1 MHAEARLMALGLSL
15 PAPLAVPLSIPLPF
29 TWVRVHGRRAFISGH
44 SPVALDGSLYTPRG
58 KVGQELSEEEGYAA
72 AKSAGLALLGS
83 LKRTLGDLDRV
94 TAWLRVVGYVNCAPH
109 FNRTTTVING
119 CSDLILAVYGE
130 EAGAH
135 SRSAIGAAN
144 LPLDNP
150 VIIQAEVEID

>member
-94 TAWLRVVGYVNCAPH
+94 TAWLRVVGYVN
-109 FNRTTTVING
+109 
-119 CSDLILAVYGE
+119 
-130 EAGAH
+130 
-135 SRSAIGAAN
+135 
-144 LPLDNP
+144 
-150 VIIQAEVEID
+150 

>member
-1 MHAEARLMALGLSL
+1 M
-15 PAPLAVPLSIPLPF
+15 
-29 TWVRVHGRRAFISGH
+29 HGRRAFISGH

-109 FNRTTTVING
+109 FNQTTTVING
-119 CSDLILAVYGE
+119 CSDLILAAYGE
-130 EAGAH
+130 EAGNDP
-135 SRSAIGAAN
+135 SG
-144 LPLDNP
+144 L
-150 VIIQAEVEID
+150 VITRR

>member
-1 MHAEARLMALGLSL
+1 MHAEARLTALGLNL
-15 PAPLAVPLSIPLPF
+15 PAPLAVPPNIRLPF
-29 TWVRVHGRRAFISGH
+29 AWVRVHGRRAFISGH

-58 KVGQELSEEEGYAA
+58 KVGHELSEEEGYAA
-72 AKSAGLALLGS
+72 AKSAGLAVLAS

-109 FNRTTTVING
+109 FNRTTAVING
-119 CSDLILAVYGE
+119 CSDLILDVYGE

-150 VIIQAEVEID
+150 VIIEAEIEID